1 MKKLR
6 FSIGIS
12 ALVVSLSSG
21 AFGQSVRL
29 DLQQA
34 IDAALSNNIALKS
47 QQKILE
53 STQAQ
58 IPTGFN
64 IEKTQAFY
72 RHDQN
77 DLAENGI
84 SNRVFG
90 ISQNLQFPT
99 VYGFQKKINQD
110 RFGMQ
115 EQKYQMSKIQVV
127 KEVSKAYYSIV
138 YWKNLRSNY
147 LFLDSLYRQFSIAS
161 SRRFE
166 LGETNYLEKI
176 TAQSKQREIE
186 VMLAQATE
194 SEKNAYVVLEQ
205 WIQMGTAVEVED
217 FQLRKLDRKIPDI
230 DAHPGVVF
238 YENALKMSEHAIDL
252 EQHKLLPDLFAEV
265 FRGTNSGA
273 NAKVYPG
280 FQIGLSLPLWFGAQ
294 KAKIGT
300 AKIDRE
306 QFQLDSENF
315 SFQLENRTQQLLIE
329 LKKYTQAIDFYEHE
343 GKQLSD
349 QLILQANEAFQNG
362 EIDFLQFVLLIEN
375 SRNIQVN
382 YLQNLHLYN
391 MTVLDI
397 NYLIQP

>member
-1 MKKLR
+1 MKKFR
-6 FSIGIS
+6 FSLRIS
-12 ALVVSLSSG
+12 ALLVSLSFG
-21 AFGQSVRL
+21 AFGQSVKL

-34 IDAALSNNIALKS
+34 IDAAMANNISLQSQLKM
-47 QQKILE
+47 LE
-53 STQAQ
+53 STQAM

-64 IEKTQAFY
+64 IEKTQGFY

-77 DLAENGI
+77 DIAENGI
-84 SNRVFG
+84 SNRVLG

-99 VYGFQKKINQD
+99 VYGFQKKINKD

-138 YWKNLRSNY
+138 YWKNLQSNY
-147 LFLDSLYRQFSIAS
+147 LFLDSLYRQFSTAS

-176 TAQSKQREIE
+176 TAQSKQKEIG
-186 VMLAQATE
+186 VMLAQAIE
-194 SEKNAYVVLEQ
+194 SEKNAYMVLEQ
-205 WIQMGTAVEVED
+205 WIQMGNSVQVED
-217 FQLRKLDRKIPDI
+217 SLLRKLDRQTLDI
-230 DAHPGVVF
+230 DTHPGVIF
-238 YENALKMSEHAIDL
+238 YENLLKMSEHTINL
-252 EQHKLLPDLFAEV
+252 EQNKLLPDLFAEV

-280 FQIGLSLPLWFGAQ
+280 FQVGLSLPIWFGAQ
-294 KAKIGT
+294 KAKIST
-300 AKIDRE
+300 AKIDRD
-306 QFQLDSENF
+306 QFQLESENF

-329 LKKYTQAIDFYEHE
+329 LKKYTQAIDFYENE

-349 QLILQANEAFQNG
+349 QLIFQANEAFING
-362 EIDFLQFVLLIEN
+362 EIDFLQYVLLIEN
-375 SRNIQVN
+375 SRNIQVT

>member
-1 MKKLR
+1 
-6 FSIGIS
+6 
-12 ALVVSLSSG
+12 
-21 AFGQSVRL
+21 
-29 DLQQA
+29 
-34 IDAALSNNIALKS
+34 
-47 QQKILE
+47 
-53 STQAQ
+53 
-58 IPTGFN
+58 
-64 IEKTQAFY
+64 
-72 RHDQN
+72 
-77 DLAENGI
+77 
-84 SNRVFG
+84 
-90 ISQNLQFPT
+90 
-99 VYGFQKKINQD
+99 
-110 RFGMQ
+110 
-115 EQKYQMSKIQVV
+115 
-127 KEVSKAYYSIV
+127 
-138 YWKNLRSNY
+138 
-147 LFLDSLYRQFSIAS
+147 
-161 SRRFE
+161 
-166 LGETNYLEKI
+166 
-176 TAQSKQREIE
+176 
-186 VMLAQATE
+186 
-194 SEKNAYVVLEQ
+194 
-205 WIQMGTAVEVED
+205 
-217 FQLRKLDRKIPDI
+217 
-230 DAHPGVVF
+230 VVF

-280 FQIGLSLPLWFGAQ
+280 FQVGLSLPLWFGAQ
-294 KAKIGT
+294 KSKKGT

-315 SFQLENRTQQLLIE
+315 SLQLENRNQQLLIE